1 MMRPDTDRAYYS
13 RNFMLDDICM
23 SLGGRVAEELVIK
36 DISSGAM
43 GDIKQATKFARA
55 MVTEFGMSEKLG
67 LISYSDDSQPVFLG
81 KDMATHNPYSEET
94 AKMIDDE
101 VREIVSTQHERARK
115 LLSEN
120 RVVLDNMARV
130 LIERETIYTEEVD
143 LLLEGKSYEEVLK
156 YMDEHDGEHVQN
168 TFKKYE
174 SE

>member
-1 MMRPDTDRAYYS
+1 
-13 RNFMLDDICM
+13 
-23 SLGGRVAEELVIK
+23 
-36 DISSGAM
+36 
-43 GDIKQATKFARA
+43 
-55 MVTEFGMSEKLG
+55 
-67 LISYSDDSQPVFLG
+67 
-81 KDMATHNPYSEET
+81 MATHNPYSEET